1 MLVPSEDSAA
11 LSAAL
16 LKLLSEPALAARL
29 AQAGHEFTVRNFSF
43 ERLVQDVDAL
53 YTELLSEKRRS
64 R

>member
-1 MLVPSEDSAA
+1 
-11 LSAAL
+11 
-16 LKLLSEPALAARL
+16 LAARL